1 MGNASGHST
10 GLVPHSL
17 LQSPLRRSLC
27 VHVVCLSLSWPQ
39 PRAGRQ
45 QRPPRPLQSPPAWLQ
60 QVRRWKLQQ
69 YVAGSAGAVYGVGM
83 WLWLALAVPEGI
95 VVHPQTTESV
105 HDGAQTVYGGRQ
117 EVAGMGVHR
126 GMLEGGAAPVQSV
139 TLIVMT
145 MLPGATRAHWSSGAG
160 LSCRA

>member
-1 MGNASGHST
+1 MLEGH
-10 GLVPHSL
+10 GKA
-17 LQSPLRRSLC
+17 QSKHGC
-27 VHVVCLSLSWPQ
+27 GYNQ
-39 PRAGRQ
+39 YKRA
-45 QRPPRPLQSPPAWLQ
+45 
-60 QVRRWKLQQ
+60 
-69 YVAGSAGAVYGVGM
+69 
-83 WLWLALAVPEGI
+83 LWLALAVPEGI